1 MNPQMSLPERVGLLE
16 QDGVVVARLPAEI
29 DLSNVRMVL
38 EELYAALSN
47 NSRGLVVDLSGVKY
61 IDSRGIQFLLE
72 LAERLTTS
80 RLPLR
85 FIVPDAS
92 LVKRL
97 LVLTRVDTLIPL
109 DTTVEAAIAQIREV

>member
-1 MNPQMSLPERVGLLE
+1 MSLPERVGLLE

-47 NSRGLVVDLSGVKY
+47 SSRGLVVDLSGVKY

-72 LAERLTTS
+72 LAERLTTA

-85 FIVPDAS
+85 FSVPDAS

-97 LVLTRVDTLIPL
+97 LVLTHVDTLIPL
-109 DTTVEAAIAQIREV
+109 DTTVEAAIAQIRGV

>member
-1 MNPQMSLPERVGLLE
+1 MNPQMSLPERVQLLE
-16 QDGVVVARLPAEI
+16 QHGVVVARLPAEI

-47 NSRGLVVDLSGVKY
+47 SSRGLAVDLSGVKY

-72 LAERLTTS
+72 LAERLTTA

-109 DTTVEAAIAQIREV
+109 DTTVEAAIAQIRGV